1 MSVYTNLS
9 ALVQRSLVI
18 LLLSGAAVLSGCDT
32 APTADNGQRA
42 NQRGLDQTT
51 AELRK
56 SQISELSYQ
65 LDIALNEQGAPF
77 NGEVSIDFTYTPQEQ
92 PLTIDFT
99 NGTVSQLTLNGK
111 TVTFD
116 YNGFFISLEESLL
129 TAGRNNLTVT
139 YSHPYSSDGAGLY
152 YFTDRSDGRIYTY
165 SDLEPYDAN
174 RIFPL
179 FDQPN
184 LKATFALNVTAPAH
198 WQIISNVREAS
209 IEEQGQQRLWRFP
222 AGPVMSS
229 YVFALHAGEYATI
242 ELDSFRDGEL
252 EIPLRLFARQSLL
265 EHVPVE
271 EWQQTT
277 RHGFAFF
284 NDFFGI
290 DYPFGKYD
298 QLAVPDFNS
307 GAMENIGAVTFNDSY
322 CCLPGKRTLSEQSF
336 FKNAVLHEL
345 AHMWFGNLVTMNW
358 WDDLWLNESFAEI
371 AGYFALEA
379 MQENSEAG
387 EQLWTDFLWQRK
399 TWGYRD
405 DDYITSH
412 PIRGEITHTDGVRS
426 AIDGITYAKGGA
438 VLRQLRH
445 LLGDET
451 FIQAIRLYMNQH
463 AYSNTRYEDLLAA
476 FSQAAGEDLGAWSQS
491 WMKTIGVNRV
501 AAEYQ
506 CDGDRLSQ
514 LSLIQSGSSNSSLL
528 RRHSLDIALYHRDES
543 GALVSTLVAAQLN
556 ADKPK
561 TTVNTATT
569 QACPLL
575 VLPNSTDIAFIKVL
589 LDERSV
595 AALPALFAEINSPL
609 QRSLLWIALA
619 DSVTDGASS
628 VSDYIQLAF
637 SQLPGEQ
644 DLQIL
649 TGVTRSL
656 GLFDSYLERIAASD
670 GSAAAIELRDQLR
683 QRARQM
689 ALEGMRGKDPL
700 QQTLWFDFYRALA
713 DSSQVEQIES
723 WLQSDQLF
731 ERPADAR
738 DRWLLLALLGQFHND
753 NIETQLEK
761 EKLRDPSAR
770 GHRYYLRAK
779 AAAAD
784 NEHKITIIGQVN
796 DPANEDSLANRR
808 ALLSGVRYATLDG
821 QTNSEI
827 ADLLVDRVLT
837 GGGQLDAGVED
848 FYARALIPG
857 LYTCQAQWSARMS
870 NRLAAYS
877 TAGSVL
883 INAMKESRQNNQ
895 RCMAV
900 RKRLASEG

>member
-1 MSVYTNLS
+1 MSVHTVLS
-9 ALVQRSLVI
+9 AVVQRLLVI
-18 LLLSGAAVLSGCDT
+18 LLLSGAILLSGCDNAT
-32 APTADNGQRA
+32 TIGSDRRPDQP
-42 NQRGLDQTT
+42 GLDQTT

-56 SQISELSYQ
+56 NQISELSYQ
-65 LDIALNEQGAPF
+65 LDITLNDQGTPF
-77 NGEVSIDFTYTPQEQ
+77 SGQVAIAFTYTPQGQ
-92 PLTIDFT
+92 PLTVDFT
-99 NGTVSQLTLNGK
+99 RGAVSQLLLNGK
-111 TVTFD
+111 PVAFD

-129 TAGRNNLTVT
+129 TAGRNTLTIT

-152 YFTDRSDGRIYTY
+152 YFTDRSDGRVYTY

-174 RIFPL
+174 RILPL

-198 WQIISNVREAS
+198 WQVISNVRESA
-209 IEEQGQQRLWRFP
+209 IEQRGQQRLWHFP
-222 AGPVMSS
+222 AGAQMSS
-229 YVFALHAGEYATI
+229 YVFALHAGEYATV
-242 ELDSFRDGEL
+242 ELASYRDGEL
-252 EIPLRLFARQSLL
+252 EIPLRLFARQSVLA
-265 EHVPVE
+265 HVPVA
-271 EWQQTT
+271 EWEQTT
-277 RHGFAFF
+277 RYGLQFF

-322 CCLPGKRTLSEQSF
+322 CCLPGERSLSEQSF

-379 MQENSEAG
+379 MANSAEAT

-412 PIRGEITHTDGVRS
+412 PIRGELPHTEGVRS

-451 FIQAIRLYMNQH
+451 FTQAIRLYMNTH
-463 AYSNTRYEDLLAA
+463 AYRNTRYEDLLAA
-476 FSQAAGEDLGAWSQS
+476 FSQAAGEDLSAWSQS

-501 AAEYQ
+501 AAAYQ
-506 CDGDRLSQ
+506 CDGDTLSQ
-514 LSLIQSGSSNSSLL
+514 LSLTQSGSSNSSLL
-528 RRHSLDIALYHRDES
+528 RHHSLDIALYHRDER
-543 GALVSTLVAAQLN
+543 GRLVSTVLAAELT
-556 ADKPK
+556 ADSA
-561 TTVNTATT
+561 TAQVTLPAGA
-569 QACPLL
+569 ACPLL
-575 VLPNSTDIAFIKVL
+575 VLPNATDIAFIKVL

-595 AALPALFAEINSPL
+595 AALPDLLAEIDSPL

-619 DSVTDGASS
+619 DSVSDGVSS
-628 VSDYIQLAF
+628 VRDYIQLAF
-637 SQLPGEQ
+637 SQLPNEP

-649 TGVTRSL
+649 TGVTQTL
-656 GLFDSYLERIAASD
+656 GLFDGYLERIAASD
-670 GSAAAIELRDQLR
+670 GTVEAIELREQLR
-683 QRARQM
+683 QRGRQL
-689 ALEGMRGKDPL
+689 ALAGMDGNQTLL
-700 QQTLWFDFYRALA
+700 QKLWFDFYRSLA
-713 DSSQVEQIES
+713 DSSQVEQIET
-723 WLQSDQLF
+723 WLANDQIVG
-731 ERPADAR
+731 RPADAR
-738 DRWLLLALLGQFHND
+738 DRWLLLALLGQFHTD
-753 NIETQLEK
+753 NIDAQLEA

-770 GHRYYLRAK
+770 GHRYYLRGK

-784 NEHKITIIGQVN
+784 NDHKITIIGQVN
-796 DPANEDSLANRR
+796 NPASEDSLANRR

-821 QTNSEI
+821 RTNREI

-837 GGGQLDAGVED
+837 GAGQLDAGVED
-848 FYARALIPG
+848 FYARALLPS

-900 RKRLASEG
+900 RKRLAGGS